1 MGIIITKRSFNEAF
15 NFSSDL
21 MNSLCK
27 FVKEYTPSNYRQI
40 EMMTLVALNAVLS
53 YHGHYNLPLF
63 VLDISE
69 SGTGK
74 STAKNFI
81 LPRIFKPIMEQ
92 TDNKNS
98 FHLADKVSTES
109 LYETVSK
116 GQKKLFIEL
125 SEVGKTLSS
134 TNERIQEL
142 LNLLTDKNNADN
154 TLIRPEYK
162 NAKEKE
168 LPSKVTEVK
177 FTLLAD
183 TNLQQLGSNDKII
196 KQYLGGLFNRFVF
209 IYTTPIRDFNKAQ
222 FNLNKPDTEQETK
235 MAELI
240 TKFHTFSEFHC
251 SIEIDMSKLN
261 DNPNYL
267 KLNKKVHK
275 EKLNPN
281 NEYKELY
288 NRTMQ
293 NVNAVIQMFHYLAEF
308 ERFTKL
314 HNTTLQDFEFNPTP
328 SNDIINEAIDFIT
341 PYIELKPLFKAIN
354 EREDTTYTK
363 RNKVLEYIKS
373 HNKVTY
379 RTILQNLRCVRN
391 FNTNQLQQ
399 LLNDFVEKDENGY
412 LKCLK

>member
-1 MGIIITKRSFNEAF
+1 MNRIISKRSFNQAF
-15 NFSSDL
+15 NFSSEF
-21 MNSLCK
+21 MNNLCK
-27 FVKEYTPSNYRQI
+27 FIKEYTPSNYRQI
-40 EMMTLVALNAVLS
+40 EMMSLVALNAVLS

-74 STAKNFI
+74 SKAKNFI

-92 TDNKNS
+92 ADNTS
-98 FHLADKVSTES
+98 AFHIANKLSAER
-109 LYETVSK
+109 LYQIVCDNHK
-116 GQKKLFIEL
+116 RLFVEL
-125 SEVGKTLSS
+125 SEVGSDLSS
-134 TNERIQEL
+134 GDLRIKEL
-142 LNLLTDKNNADN
+142 LNLLTDKNNAEN

-162 NAKEKE
+162 NTKD
-168 LPSKVTEVK
+168 LPNQVTGVK

-209 IYTTPIRDFNKAQ
+209 IYTQPNKK
-222 FNLNKPDTEQETK
+222 FDKDTDLNSNNKPNTEQETI
-235 MAELI
+235 MANLI
-240 TKFHTFSEFHC
+240 DSFHIFSQFSH
-251 SIEIDMSKLN
+251 SVEIDMSRLK
-261 DNPNYL
+261 DNPKYIEL
-267 KLNKKVHK
+267 ARTLHYKKLNK
-275 EKLNPN
+275 N

-288 NRTMQ
+288 NRSIQ

-308 ERFTKL
+308 ERFDEPS
-314 HNTTLQDFEFNPTP
+314 NFTLNPTP
-328 SNDIINEAIDFIT
+328 SNQTINEAIEFIT
-341 PYIELKPLFKAIN
+341 PYLDLKPLFKAIN

>member
-1 MGIIITKRSFNEAF
+1 MSVIISKRSFNQAF
-15 NFSSDL
+15 NFSSDF
-21 MNSLCK
+21 MNSWCK
-27 FVKEYTPSNYRQI
+27 FIKEYTPSNYRQI
-40 EMMTLVALNAVLS
+40 EMMSLVALNAVLS
-53 YHGHYNLPLF
+53 YYGHYNLPLF

-69 SGTGK
+69 SGGGK
-74 STAKNFI
+74 SRAKNFI

-92 TDNKNS
+92 ADNTNS
-98 FHLADKVSTES
+98 FHIANKLSAER
-109 LYETVSK
+109 LYQIVCDN
-116 GQKKLFIEL
+116 QKRLFVEL
-125 SEVGKTLSS
+125 SEVGSDLSS
-134 TNERIQEL
+134 GDMRIKEL

-162 NAKEKE
+162 NTKD
-168 LPSKVTEVK
+168 LPNQVTGVK

-222 FNLNKPDTEQETK
+222 FNLNKPNAEQETK
-235 MAELI
+235 MANLI
-240 TKFHTFSEFHC
+240 SKFHKFSEFHC

-261 DNPNYL
+261 DNPKYL

-275 EKLNPN
+275 EKLNKN

-288 NRTMQ
+288 NRAMQ

-308 ERFTKL
+308 ERFNEL
-314 HNTTLQDFEFNPTP
+314 HTTTLQDFEFNPTP
-328 SNDIINEAIDFIT
+328 SNDIINEAIDFIM
-341 PYIELKPLFKAIN
+341 PYLELEPLFKAIN

-363 RNKVLEYIKS
+363 RNKVLKYIES

-379 RTILQNLRCVRN
+379 RTILQNLRCVKN

-399 LLNDFVEKDENGY
+399 LLNDFVEKDENGH